1 MEMTQLQQ
9 SPIEN
14 VDEYTIRVAKFNDH
28 IWKALKAESV
38 AANAPIL
45 EWMNALIVKHY
56 MMGFRNEIC

>member
-14 VDEYTIRVAKFNDH
+14 VDENTIRVAKFNAH
-28 IWKALKAESV
+28 MWKALRAKSV

-45 EWMNALIVKHY
+45 EIMNALIVKHY
-56 MMGFRNEIC
+56 MMGFCNEIC